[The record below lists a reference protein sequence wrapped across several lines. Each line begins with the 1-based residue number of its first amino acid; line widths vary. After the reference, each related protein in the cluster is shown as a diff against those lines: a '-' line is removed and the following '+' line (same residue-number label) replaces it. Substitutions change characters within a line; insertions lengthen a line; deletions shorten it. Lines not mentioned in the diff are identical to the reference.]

1 MLGRGIR
8 KIREAG
14 IEVTVGVLEAE
25 CLELNK
31 RFITF
36 NTHQR
41 PYIIL
46 KWAQTANGFLDNNY
60 QGMAISSPFTKML
73 SHKLRAE
80 NDAILVG
87 RITDERDHSLLN
99 VRDWSGKDPMRL
111 VIDRYHPCFEGLDFS
126 KDKEEVLKQMMQYLY
141 NNKVQSLIV
150 EGGAITHQAFLD
162 AGLWDEIRVETSLS
176 TDVEN
181 VVTAGTA
188 APKLPHNIRL
198 VSHEAYDGNVINIYE
213 RQ

>member
-1 MLGRGIR
+1 
-8 KIREAG
+8 
-14 IEVTVGVLEAE
+14 
-25 CLELNK
+25 
-31 RFITF
+31 
-36 NTHQR
+36 
-41 PYIIL
+41 
-46 KWAQTANGFLDNNY
+46 
-60 QGMAISSPFTKML
+60 
-73 SHKLRAE
+73 
-80 NDAILVG
+80 
-87 RITDERDHSLLN
+87 
-99 VRDWSGKDPMRL
+99 MRL

-126 KDKEEVLKQMMQYLY
+126 RGKEEVLKQMMQYLY